1 MKWTP
6 AIITA
11 ILASYGWWLVVE
23 HAKFREASDLYAS
36 VISLLNGIAS
46 QGKEA
51 WEKNSNKLDQH
62 TELKFLLHLEAVEQR
77 LGILKSHYRN
87 LGKSISDL
95 RSQITRLRHFLTA
108 TPLAFGTEKGRSNAI
123 IRLTH
128 TMTSQLLYENYCHI
142 SKGRKRSLRVGL
154 FVLVLCVLVAF
165 FTDFIFARF
174 ELPTSPQE
182 TLQKKITV
190 SR

>member
-23 HAKFREASDLYAS
+23 HAKFREASGLDAS
-36 VISLLNGIAS
+36 VISRRNRIAS

-62 TELKFLLHLEAVEQR
+62 TELKFLLNLEAVEQL

-95 RSQITRLRHFLTA
+95 RSQITRLMHFLTA
-108 TPLAFGTEKGRSNAI
+108 VPFAFGITQWVIPGQGLKPAV
-123 IRLTH
+123 
-128 TMTSQLLYENYCHI
+128 HI
-142 SKGRKRSLRVGL
+142 ALRPMLRPPFKDRG
-154 FVLVLCVLVAF
+154 
-165 FTDFIFARF
+165 I
-174 ELPTSPQE
+174 
-182 TLQKKITV
+182 
-190 SR
+190 